1 MKKKFGKEF
10 RAKVALEA
18 LRGEKTLAEL
28 SSEYDVHA
36 NVIGQWK
43 KLLLKNASELFE
55 GKREKR
61 NKVKDHEKSVDTL
74 YRKIGKIEME
84 NDWLKKKLG
93 LLEGNK
99 ECL

>member
-1 MKKKFGKEF
+1 MRKKIGSGF
-10 RAKVALEA
+10 RAKVALAA
-18 LRGEKTLAEL
+18 LRGDKTLAEL
-28 SSEYDVHA
+28 SSEYGVHA

-43 KLLLKNASELFE
+43 KLLLENVGELFE

-61 NKVKDHEKSVDTL
+61 KKNETHEKTVDDL

-93 LLEGNK
+93 L
-99 ECL
+99 

>member
-1 MKKKFGKEF
+1 MKKNFGKEF

-28 SSEYDVHA
+28 SSEYGVHA

-43 KLLLKNASELFE
+43 KVLLKNASELFE

-99 ECL
+99 EYL

>member
-1 MKKKFGKEF
+1 MKKKIGSKF
-10 RAKVALEA
+10 RAKVAMA
-18 LRGEKTLAEL
+18 AVRGDKTLAEL
-28 SSEYDVHA
+28 STEYGVHA

-43 KLLLKNASELFE
+43 KQLLENAEELFE

-61 NKVKDHEKSVDTL
+61 KKEETHEQEIDQL

-93 LLEGNK
+93 L
-99 ECL
+99 

>member
-1 MKKKFGKEF
+1 MKKNFGKEF

-28 SSEYDVHA
+28 SSEYGVHA

-84 NDWLKKKLG
+84 NDWLKK
-93 LLEGNK
+93 N
-99 ECL
+99 

>member
-1 MKKKFGKEF
+1 MKKNFGKEF

-28 SSEYDVHA
+28 SSEYGVHA

-43 KLLLKNASELFE
+43 KVLLKNASELFE

-84 NDWLKKKLG
+84 NDWLKK
-93 LLEGNK
+93 N
-99 ECL
+99 

>member
-1 MKKKFGKEF
+1 MKKNFGKEF
-10 RAKVALEA
+10 RAKVALET

-28 SSEYDVHA
+28 SSEYGVHA

-99 ECL
+99 EYL

>member
-1 MKKKFGKEF
+1 MKKKIGAGF
-10 RAKVALEA
+10 RAKVALAA
-18 LRGEKTLAEL
+18 LKGDKTLAEL
-28 SSEYDVHA
+28 STEYGVHA

-43 KLLLKNASELFE
+43 KQLLENANELFE

-61 NKVKDHEKSVDTL
+61 KKTESQEKKVDEL

-93 LLEGNK
+93 L
-99 ECL
+99 

>member
-1 MKKKFGKEF
+1 MKKNFGKEL
-10 RAKVALEA
+10 RAKVALET

-28 SSEYDVHA
+28 SSEYGVHA

-43 KLLLKNASELFE
+43 KVLLKNASELFE

-99 ECL
+99 EYL